1 MQPSISQPNLEVDVL
16 RAMLRLARRRT
27 APTIEAILLRVPA
40 PADEPAV
47 RQSLRTL
54 VRADLVHLSP
64 KGPRLT
70 LVGFA
75 IAVAMAA
82 TPRAN
87 AKAAAAPARAVPLT
101 RRRRAA

>member
-1 MQPSISQPNLEVDVL
+1 MQPSTPSLEVDVL

-27 APTIEAILLRVPA
+27 TPTIEAILLRVPA

-47 RQSLRTL
+47 RRSLGTL
-54 VRADLVHLSP
+54 LRANLVHVTP

-75 IAVAMAA
+75 VAVAMAA
-82 TPRAN
+82 TPRS
-87 AKAAAAPARAVPLT
+87 KPAAAPARAVPLS

>member
-1 MQPSISQPNLEVDVL
+1 MPSTAASLEVDVL

-27 APTIEAILLRVPA
+27 TPSVEAILVRCPA
-40 PADEPAV
+40 PADADAV
-47 RQSLRTL
+47 RTSLRTL
-54 VRADLVHLSP
+54 VRANLVHVTP

-75 IAVAMAA
+75 VAVAMAS
-82 TPRAN
+82 TPRPQSAPVR
-87 AKAAAAPARAVPLT
+87 APAPLM

>member
-1 MQPSISQPNLEVDVL
+1 MPSLSSQPSLEVDVL

-27 APTIEAILLRVPA
+27 APSVEQLLLRV

-47 RQSLRTL
+47 RRSLSTL
-54 VRADLVHLSP
+54 IRANLVHVTP

-75 IAVAMAA
+75 VAVAMAA
-82 TPRAN
+82 TPRP
-87 AKAAAAPARAVPLT
+87 KAASAPARAVPMV

>member
-1 MQPSISQPNLEVDVL
+1 MVSTSSQPSLEVDVL

-27 APTIEAILLRVPA
+27 APTVEAILLRVPA
-40 PADEPAV
+40 DEAT
-47 RQSLRTL
+47 LRSSMNRL
-54 VRADLVHLSP
+54 IRANLVHLTP

-75 IAVAMAA
+75 IAVAMAS
-82 TPRAN
+82 TPR
-87 AKAAAAPARAVPLT
+87 AKAAAAPARAVPPM